1 MADLHSTPDTD
12 ETGTERSLI
21 VGYRPKV
28 HDKTTPNIILSGKWL
43 RAAGFET
50 GHQVTVK
57 VMKGCI
63 VLMAFSENEQKL
75 LDDYKQTKEKLVQI
89 ENVLAGIQ
97 SEIPGKLLAKSVTNH
112 QV

>member
-43 RAAGFET
+43 RSAGFET
-50 GHQVTVK
+50 GNQVTVK

-63 VLMAFSENEQKL
+63 VLMAYNENEQKL
-75 LDDYKQTKEKLVQI
+75 LDDYKQTKEKLVKI

-97 SEIPGKLLAKSVTNH
+97 SDIPGNLLAKSVTNH
-112 QV
+112 QA

>member
-28 HDKTTPNIILSGKWL
+28 HDKSTHNIILSGKWL

-50 GHQVTVK
+50 GHQVT
-57 VMKGCI
+57 
-63 VLMAFSENEQKL
+63 
-75 LDDYKQTKEKLVQI
+75 
-89 ENVLAGIQ
+89 
-97 SEIPGKLLAKSVTNH
+97 
-112 QV
+112 

>member
-1 MADLHSTPDTD
+1 MADLHSTSDTD

-28 HDKTTPNIILSGKWL
+28 HDKSTPNIILSGKWL

-50 GHQVTVK
+50 GNQVTVK

-63 VLMAFSENEQKL
+63 VLMAYSENEQKL
-75 LDDYKQTKEKLVQI
+75 LDDYKQAQAKLTEIQGA
-89 ENVLAGIQ
+89 LA
-97 SEIPGKLLAKSVTNH
+97 H
-112 QV
+112 

>member
-28 HDKTTPNIILSGKWL
+28 HDKSTPNIILSGKWL

-50 GHQVTVK
+50 GNQVMVK

-63 VLMAFSENEQKL
+63 VVVAYNEQEQRL
-75 LDDYKQTKEKLVQI
+75 QDDYKRTKAKLVEI
-89 ENVLAGIQ
+89 ENALAAIQ
-97 SEIPGKLLAKSVTNH
+97 TPHVGKRLAKSNTNH
-112 QV
+112 LA